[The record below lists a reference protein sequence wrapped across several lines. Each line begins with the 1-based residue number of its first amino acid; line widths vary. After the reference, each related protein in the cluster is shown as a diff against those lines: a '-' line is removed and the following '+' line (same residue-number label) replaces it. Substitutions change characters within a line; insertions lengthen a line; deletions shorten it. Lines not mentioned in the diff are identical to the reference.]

1 MADPR
6 KSSVGRRAALVL
18 AALVAV
24 AALAVALAACGG
36 DSAASADDPLVGYW
50 IGGGGEQMTLLQIQ
64 KDGDTYAVASN
75 PDQPMGDVKQ
85 DGDSLV
91 VDTHVVKVR
100 ITPLPQDRLG
110 LEFTGEV
117 FKEPQ
122 TVELSRVT
130 ETEYADGAAAYG
142 MLLIRRGL
150 AMWKAGGGKKYP
162 PAKEVM
168 PDGMLA
174 QMIAWPAN
182 LFTGGPMVQGASAGN
197 FVYELVDGGKKYS
210 LKTYLSDGSTI
221 GK

>member
-1 MADPR
+1 VADSRWIPA
-6 KSSVGRRAALVL
+6 GRRAALVP
-18 AALVAV
+18 AALLAVAV
-24 AALAVALAACGG
+24 LAVALAACGG
-36 DSAASADDPLVGYW
+36 DSAASENDPLVGYW

-64 KDGDTYAVASN
+64 KDGDTYVVASN

-100 ITPLPQDRLG
+100 ISPLSQDKLG

-122 TVELSRVT
+122 TVQLSRVT

-197 FVYELVDGGKKYS
+197 FAYELVDGGKKYS